1 MCVSR
6 WHGEVVGVTHGG
18 QPVKYPQGGNNKCVL
33 EEVGGEKKGVRAER
47 KTRIPSA
54 GRAV

>member
-1 MCVSR
+1 MRVSR

-33 EEVGGEKKGVRAER
+33 EEVGGERKGVRAER